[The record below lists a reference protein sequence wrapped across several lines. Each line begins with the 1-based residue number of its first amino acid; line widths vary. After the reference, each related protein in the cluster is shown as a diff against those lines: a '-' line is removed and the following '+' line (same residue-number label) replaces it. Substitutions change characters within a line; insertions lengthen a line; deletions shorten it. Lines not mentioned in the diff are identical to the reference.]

1 MIAPERSELRCCT
14 QGTGQRGYANMQ
26 IVRAAAVALCAALA
40 ILSACATSVDI
51 EPPAG
56 VNLAGAW
63 KLDPAASDDPQ
74 KVLADMRAH
83 AYKIIERQQAA
94 ARAAAARSVDQ
105 QGYYDDSQATQVG
118 PGGVRPDPL
127 RRSPMAHVILDTIA
141 RGDFL
146 TVRQGPGEFVLDY
159 GASQRHFTP
168 GARSVVSAEGG
179 VGDQISGWKGRAYV
193 IDVKAQNGPRV
204 TDEYS
209 LSGDGKQLLEKLSLG
224 SGELPGVELKRVYRP
239 TDEIAPRQAPNN
251 D

>member
-1 MIAPERSELRCCT
+1 
-14 QGTGQRGYANMQ
+14 MQ
-26 IVRAAAVALCAALA
+26 IVRATAVALCAALA
-40 ILSACATSVDI
+40 ILGGCATSVDT
-51 EPPAG
+51 EPSAG

-74 KVLADMRAH
+74 KVLGDMRAH
-83 AYKIIERQQAA
+83 AYKVIERQQAA
-94 ARAAAARSVDQ
+94 ARAAATRSADRT
-105 QGYYDDSQATQVG
+105 GYYDDSQIPQLG
-118 PGGVRPDPL
+118 PGAAGTDPL
-127 RRSPMAHVILDTIA
+127 RHSPMAHVILNTIA

-159 GASQRHFTP
+159 GSSQRRFTP

-179 VGDQISGWKGRAYV
+179 VGDQISGWKGRSYV

-204 TDEYS
+204 TDEFS
-209 LSGDGKQLLEKLSLG
+209 LSADGKQLLEKLSLG

-239 TDEIAPRQAPNN
+239 TGEVAPRQAPNN